1 MRKHEMHRHEETP
14 GSSLYYSLLFTDK
27 TQRENIRHY
36 RAIYKKLK
44 TLHPAAVEWW
54 RNEIQKTPDLLPIFE
69 AFAKDAETHIYE
81 EDADLDDFYKKTAGA
96 FERILGKCYG
106 VTDPHTL
113 HHLEKLGIFIE
124 KVNHLRD
131 FAKHLAK
138 IKIYISGNQLLKHRV
153 NLYELSRQQ
162 LTPDIQCLFEDNI
175 AQTLSYYSSNKNKL
189 IRPTRILA
197 NIQKALLTE
206 IQRSN
211 FPVLTH
217 HISLTPLRKWWIAI
231 RS

>member
-1 MRKHEMHRHEETP
+1 MHKHEVQE
-14 GSSLYYSLLFTDK
+14 GSSLYYSLLFADK
-27 TQRENIRHY
+27 TQRENILHY

-44 TLHPAAVEWW
+44 TLHPAAIEWW
-54 RNEIQKTPDLLPIFE
+54 RNEIQKTPDLISVFD

-81 EDADLDDFYKKTAGA
+81 DDSHLEAFYKNTAGA
-96 FERILGKCYG
+96 FERILGKYYG
-106 VTDPHTL
+106 VTDSPTL

-131 FAKHLAK
+131 FAKHLTK
-138 IKIYISGNQLLKHRV
+138 NKIYISGQQLLKYRL

-162 LTPDIQCLFEDNI
+162 LTPDIQRLFEDNV
-175 AQTLSYYSSNKNKL
+175 AHTLTYYTTNKNKF
-189 IRPTRILA
+189 IRPTHILA

-206 IQRSN
+206 IQRSH